1 METLD
6 RPPSGQDEART
17 FLAGLLVEAAG
28 GNHEAFSEFYRLT
41 SPRVFSVVR
50 RVVRDPELSEEV
62 VQEVFLLVWQN
73 ADRYNPALGSP
84 FAWLVTMAHRKAVDK
99 VRSWQSSADRDARW
113 ATAEWEHPFDEV
125 GEAVTNRMEVRQVSE
140 ALTVLSPLQRESIL
154 LAYFGSLTYRE
165 VAEKL
170 SVPLPTIKSRIRDG
184 LSRLRAQLDV
194 A

>member
-1 METLD
+1 M
-6 RPPSGQDEART
+6 
-17 FLAGLLVEAAG
+17 
-28 GNHEAFSEFYRLT
+28 
-41 SPRVFSVVR
+41 
-50 RVVRDPELSEEV
+50 
-62 VQEVFLLVWQN
+62 QEVFLLVWQN

-84 FAWLVTMAHRKAVDK
+84 YAWLVTMAHRKAVDK